1 MVEALELQHQKRK
14 AAAATTVASTTEET
28 CKFLVE
34 FRRRYIKNIYRTD
47 IDDLGSIL
55 ESSGIDVWT
64 FINSVILEASLYFGA
79 ELKQRREKIVEML
92 YASMHDV
99 KDGDGYGSGSTST
112 MPRLI
117 HGDEDEENDVLNP
130 YARLFDD
137 EEKKILEI
145 KQRLEDLDQSEDSLI
160 DLLQSL
166 ADMDITFKS
175 LEETGIGR
183 HVNSLRKHSYY
194 NVRRL

>member
-1 MVEALELQHQKRK
+1 MSTGTQDTGYGSGSGFGYGLVDTVVSGSESIVSSAETTISNTIKSVGDLVSGDGGSSGTTTSKTE
-14 AAAATTVASTTEET
+14 AAATTTVASTTEHE
-28 CKFLVE
+28 
-34 FRRRYIKNIYRTD
+34 
-47 IDDLGSIL
+47 
-55 ESSGIDVWT
+55 
-64 FINSVILEASLYFGA
+64 
-79 ELKQRREKIVEML
+79 
-92 YASMHDV
+92 V

-145 KQRLEDLDQSEDSLI
+145 EDLDQSEDSLI

>member
-1 MVEALELQHQKRK
+1 M
-14 AAAATTVASTTEET
+14 
-28 CKFLVE
+28 
-34 FRRRYIKNIYRTD
+34 D
-47 IDDLGSIL
+47 IDDFGSIL

-64 FINSVILEASLYFGA
+64 FINSAILEASLDFGA

-92 YASMHDV
+92 YASMHEV